1 MFGHLPWLLLASPVL
16 WPHPAAAFDD
26 EFAAAFDDELD
37 DSQMHAGMRPD
48 ELRQLHREFDQNKD
62 GKAGGLLWVKIM

>member
-1 MFGHLPWLLLASPVL
+1 MFGHLPWLLLASPFL
-16 WPHPAAAFDD
+16 WPHP
-26 EFAAAFDDELD
+26 AAAFDDELD

-62 GKAGGLLWVKIM
+62 GKAGGLLWVKII